1 MTPDRPS
8 DEGDYGYDMAHEAT
22 DRERAKQHAPDP
34 DPAHPARTAAAP
46 DLEGDYGYDEA
57 HGY

>member
-22 DRERAKQHAPDP
+22 GQQGAPHRAP
-34 DPAHPARTAAAP
+34 DPAHPGGSPATP
-46 DLEGDYGYDEA
+46 DPGGDYGYDEA